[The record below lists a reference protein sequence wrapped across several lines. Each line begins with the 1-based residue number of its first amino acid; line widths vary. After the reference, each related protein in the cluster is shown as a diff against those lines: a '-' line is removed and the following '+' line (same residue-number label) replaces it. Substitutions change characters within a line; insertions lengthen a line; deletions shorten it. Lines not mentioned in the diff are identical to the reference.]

1 MFLLLDIEKVK
12 GKIQLLDE
20 SDAKSLLLIIYARLD
35 SAINGK
41 GGEEPKQIIKD
52 LLDIYSELPGSRN

>member
-1 MFLLLDIEKVK
+1 MLDIEKVK

-20 SDAKSLLLIIYARLD
+20 SDAKSHLLIIYARLE

-41 GGEEPKQIIKD
+41 GGEEPKQIIK
-52 LLDIYSELPGSRN
+52 IY

>member
-1 MFLLLDIEKVK
+1 MLDIEKVK